1 MKKLKLSLLMLTV
14 ALGAVGCGGAGDA
27 LIGNKNPRVRVV
39 NAFPGLSVNAS
50 FTDNVMTQNVMA
62 GSAFGT
68 STVEFIP
75 NNGDDKVTFF
85 DAATATELVN
95 KTSLYELNHDYT
107 VVGFGGAGARNV
119 LIASDAAS
127 PLFGQTAFRV
137 MNVSSGAV
145 DVYQG
150 DSGSTFAAST
160 KIRDNLASAA
170 IFPYQTVAAGTIRVF
185 ITGSNDTIVK
195 AFDDFTLES
204 GKTYTL
210 IVAENPGTVLFKI
223 NSF

>member
-1 MKKLKLSLLMLTV
+1 MLTV

-39 NAFPGLSVNAS
+39 NAFPGLNVNAS

-85 DAATATELVN
+85 DAATSTELVN

-107 VVGFGGAGARNV
+107 VVGFGGAGARNI
-119 LIASDAAS
+119 LIASDAVS
-127 PLFGQTAFRV
+127 PLFGQTAYRV
-137 MNVSSGAV
+137 MNVSSTAV
-145 DVYQG
+145 DVWEAP
-150 DSGSTFAAST
+150 SGADFSAAT
-160 KIRDNLASAA
+160 KVRDNLSSAA
-170 IFPYQTVAAGTIRVF
+170 IFPYRTINDGNIRVF
-185 ITGSNDTIVK
+185 ITGSNDTVVK
-195 AFDDFTLES
+195 AFADYTLEN
-204 GKTYTL
+204 GKTYTV